1 MINFSEVKIMYVN
14 RDLEQKLKKYMG
26 AKEILAVV
34 GARQCGKTTLV
45 REVFDGIKSGKKKFI
60 TFEDRSVLEMFTED
74 IDLFI
79 DKYVKGFNYLFID
92 EFQYAKEGGKLLKFI
107 YDTEKVK
114 IVITGSSAVDLSIH
128 SIKFL
133 VGRIFVF
140 ELYPFSFKEFLRYKD
155 ERVYGVF
162 KKGKYSKE
170 MIDMINK
177 YYDEFVIYGGYPRV
191 VVSKDNEERK
201 EVLKNIYN
209 TYFLKEIKEIL
220 QLSDDYKLSK
230 LIKVLALQLGGLLNY
245 NELSNATGFSYL
257 DLLKN
262 LNILKKTFVCLES
275 RPFFSNKKK
284 ELVKTSRI
292 YFLDNGLRNYIISNF
307 QGLVDR
313 VDGGVL
319 NENFVAGE
327 LVKMGVFLKYWRTKV
342 GAEVDFVI
350 EKNGKIVPLEVK
362 SNLVSDK
369 ITRSYKNF
377 IDMYKI
383 KRGFVLSRNFVSVKK
398 LKNLEVEFLPLFGIG
413 KVENF

>member
-292 YFLDNGLRNYIISNF
+292 YFLDSGLRNYIISNF
-307 QGLVDR
+307 QGLGDR

>member
-1 MINFSEVKIMYVN
+1 MYVN

-292 YFLDNGLRNYIISNF
+292 YFLDSGLRNYIISNF
-307 QGLVDR
+307 QGLGDR